1 MPLFSLPVPWG
12 QRRAEEAM
20 RRAVEVARST
30 PAADVPVGAVI
41 LGPDGSEL
49 ARATNR
55 RETDRDPTAHAEVL
69 AIRQAAPVSREHGD
83 GWRLSDCTLVVTLEP
98 CAMCAGALLGAR
110 VGSVIFGAFE
120 PKTGACGSVFDLVRD
135 RAALHHPQVRGGV
148 LEEEC
153 GELLARFFAER
164 RHINVS

>member
-1 MPLFSLPVPWG
+1 MPPFSLPVPLG

-20 RRAVEVARST
+20 RRALEVACST
-30 PAADVPVGAVI
+30 PPADVPVGAVI

-55 RETDRDPTAHAEVL
+55 REMDLDPTAHAEVL
-69 AIRQAAPVSREHGD
+69 AIRQAVRAHGD

-110 VGSVIFGAFE
+110 VGSLIFGAFE

-135 RAALHHPQVRGGV
+135 SATLHHPQVRGGV

-153 GELLARFFAER
+153 GELLAGFFAGR
-164 RHINVS
+164 R